1 MSADENDVAVDAP
14 DGFSVRDAN
23 SANWL
28 VRKINDARAYARHV
42 EQWAAAELRRAQREE
57 QFLLHR
63 YGHQLENW
71 AQSQINQRHDGRKSV
86 FLPAGCIGFR
96 TAPASLMVQD
106 EETLLSWCKKNL
118 ADAVKTQET
127 VLRGVVLDHL
137 RATGEVADGAEVC
150 GGDERFF
157 VREQKINEGI
167 DAADAE

>member
-1 MSADENDVAVDAP
+1 MSADEIDLAVDAP
-14 DGFSVRDAN
+14 EGFSVHDAN

-28 VRKINDARAYARHV
+28 VRKINEARAYARHV

-63 YGHQLENW
+63 YGHQLEKW

-96 TAPASLMVQD
+96 TAPASLAVQD
-106 EETLLSWCKKNL
+106 EKTLLSWCKNNL
-118 ADAVKTQET
+118 SDAVKIQET

-150 GGDERFF
+150 GGEERFY
-157 VREQKINEGI
+157 VREQKNNEGMEEPI
-167 DAADAE
+167 AE